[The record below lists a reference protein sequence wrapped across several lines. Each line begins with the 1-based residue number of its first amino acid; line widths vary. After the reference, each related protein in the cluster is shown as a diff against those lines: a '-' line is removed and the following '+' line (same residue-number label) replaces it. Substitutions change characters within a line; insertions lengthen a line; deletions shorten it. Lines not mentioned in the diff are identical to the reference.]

1 MLVSVMVVIL
11 GFFAIRRLSLL
22 VNSLYVFAIDRLLP
36 AHSLKSL
43 LTNTK
48 ISVQLH
54 AGNFLEVGCEQVN
67 PDSLNLVGQF
77 GILHHGANRNQEHR
91 LLWAVIAPVR
101 LLLRGIP
108 TLASDEP
115 QCGQYGSSWSAP
127 IFQLLSHC
135 RQVYWCLA

>member
-1 MLVSVMVVIL
+1 
-11 GFFAIRRLSLL
+11 
-22 VNSLYVFAIDRLLP
+22 
-36 AHSLKSL
+36 
-43 LTNTK
+43 
-48 ISVQLH
+48 VQLH

-77 GILHHGANRNQEHR
+77 GILHHGANRNREHR

-115 QCGQYGSSWSAP
+115 QCGQYGSSDQRRSFNDSLIVARYIGALPSAFCDVNP
-127 IFQLLSHC
+127 SAC
-135 RQVYWCLA
+135 DSAM